1 MYHFD
6 EIIDRSNTDA
16 IKLKYRKDIFGTD
29 DVLPLW
35 VADMDFRTPDFILNA
50 IAERLKHPVLGYTAV
65 PDNFQSVIADWVYR
79 HHNLKVAEN
88 AIGFL
93 PGIVP
98 GLAFAVQAFTEKGDE
113 IIVQPPVYYPFMNV
127 VIKNRRKVVYNPLVK
142 KDNLFQMDFEDL
154 EQKITDKTK
163 LLILCNPHNPGGRVW
178 DEDSL
183 KKLAE
188 ICTRHNIPVIS
199 DEIHADMTFEQY
211 THTPFANTSEEAANI
226 SVTYMAPSKT
236 FNMPGLIASYYIIPN
251 EKLRNKLDTFLDK
264 NELRGGNIFAYEA
277 TLAAYTQGEEWRRQ
291 MLGYV
296 QKNIDD
302 VVAYLQ
308 ENIPEI
314 APMIPQ
320 ASFLVWLDCSRLGF
334 ASDDKLVD
342 FFVSKAKLGFNRGTM
357 FGPGGEN
364 HLRMNVAC
372 SRTIIKEALNRLHT
386 ALK

>member
-6 EIIDRSNTDA
+6 EIIDRSNTNA
-16 IKLKYRKDIFGTD
+16 IKLKYRKDVFGTD

-65 PDNFQSVIADWVYR
+65 PDNFQSVVADWVYR
-79 HHNLKVAEN
+79 HHNWKVAEN
-88 AIGFL
+88 TIGFL

-113 IIVQPPVYYPFMNV
+113 VIVQPPVYFPFMNV
-127 VIKNRRKVVYNPLVK
+127 VVKNRRKVIYNPLIK
-142 KDNLFQMDFEDL
+142 KDNRFQMDFEDL
-154 EQKITDKTK
+154 ERKITDKTK

-188 ICTRHNIPVIS
+188 ICTRHNILVIS

-211 THTPFANTSEEAANI
+211 THTPFANISEEAANI

-251 EKLRNKLDTFLDK
+251 EKLRNRLEAFLDK

-277 TLAAYTQGEEWRRQ
+277 TLAAYMQGEEWRRQ

-296 QKNIDD
+296 QGNIDD

-334 ASDDKLVD
+334 ASDDELVD
-342 FFVSKAKLGFNRGTM
+342 FFVSKAKLGFNGGTM

-372 SRTIIKEALNRLHT
+372 SRTIIKEALNRLYT